1 MKKLFIIRHAKS
13 SWDFPDLDDFD
24 RPLNNRGKKNAP
36 EMGKRLNKKGVKID
50 LIIASPAKRAF
61 ITAKKIAAEI
71 SFPIEKIVKEPLFY
85 HGSLSNMLGVIQ
97 HVDNDSKSLMI
108 FGHNPGLTELSNLL
122 SNSDIYNIPTCGI
135 TEIDFDVSSWGEI
148 EKYTGELVS
157 FDYPKKT
164 AVDSV

>member
-1 MKKLFIIRHAKS
+1 MKKLIIVRHAKS
-13 SWDFPDLDDFD
+13 SWDFPDLNDFD

-50 LIIASPAKRAF
+50 LIITSPAKRAYT
-61 ITAKKIAAEI
+61 TAKKIADEI
-71 SFPIEKIVKEPLFY
+71 SYPVVKIVKEPLFY

-97 HVDNDSKSLMI
+97 HIDNDNKSLMI

-135 TEIDFDVSSWGEI
+135 TEIDFNVSSWNQI
-148 EKYTGELVS
+148 EKYTGKLVS

-164 AVDSV
+164 VVDSV